1 MSAKKLPRNGSATE
15 EHFTFNPH
23 FRFELHLRVPG
34 MFVRINIHPGL
45 NAMKAPPEDD
55 TQWVTN
61 KTSHFSYRSTAL

>member
-1 MSAKKLPRNGSATE
+1 
-15 EHFTFNPH
+15 
-23 FRFELHLRVPG
+23 